1 LIRNFDGFHE
11 NVDKK
16 KNGQKNEQGGSEMEH
31 GNTGSSRAYE
41 LRIVALIF
49 FAWGFLFLDRSAL
62 SYIMPAILEDLQL
75 TNGQIGQINMWQT
88 IGFAVSGPLIAMLSD
103 RSGKRKPILLA
114 AIFATAL
121 FSGLSA
127 LANTYPMLLAMRFL
141 VGASEGPILPLA
153 MTLVAAES
161 RENTFGRNAGIVN
174 TGVGV
179 IAYIVGPVLVT
190 QSIAA
195 LNWHWAFV
203 IISVPSFLLGVLI
216 WKFAKEVR
224 PRRESQ
230 NPQASRQP
238 QAPQQP
244 NDWQPEAEAER
255 RVRFWEVFKYR
266 NVLVCIL
273 ISISFCGGYWI
284 LNAFSPLYLTT
295 AGQMSI
301 EQMGVIMSTMGVA
314 GIVAAVGIPMLS
326 DYIGRKTV
334 SILFPALGALA
345 PLGLYLFPTEWPG
358 PAALIVF
365 GPMFGSMVPI
375 FMNIIPQESVPV
387 QLKATASALIIGI
400 GEIVGSFIVGA
411 AGTYADLYGLAFV
424 LLVSAAAAVLMAIL
438 GLGLKETLARKF
450 RTQDQPVL
458 EQAVR

>member
-1 LIRNFDGFHE
+1 
-11 NVDKK
+11 
-16 KNGQKNEQGGSEMEH
+16 MEH
-31 GNTGSSRAYE
+31 GNTGFSRAYE
-41 LRIVALIF
+41 LRVVALIF

-103 RSGKRKPILLA
+103 RTGKRKPILLA

-153 MTLVAAES
+153 MTLVAAAS

-216 WKFAKEVR
+216 WKFVKEAR
-224 PRRESQ
+224 PRHESQ
-230 NPQASRQP
+230 IPQTSRNPQTSQKP
-238 QAPQQP
+238 QAPQHPQASQRS
-244 NDWQPEAEAER
+244 NDWQPEEEAGR

-266 NVLVCIL
+266 NVWVCIL

-284 LNAFSPLYLTT
+284 LNAFSPLYLTS

-411 AGTYADLYGLAFV
+411 AGTYADLYGLSFV
-424 LLVSAAAAVLMAIL
+424 LLVSAAAAILMAIL
-438 GLGLKETLARKF
+438 GLGLKETLARKI
-450 RTQDQPVL
+450 RTHNQPVL